1 METRAHTELFFV
13 FWGGNNLYVDYF
25 IRLSLQTHKA
35 GTIVISIWQTKAL
48 KLRELKNL
56 LQVIQLINMYLVVV
70 LVIKWYNVY
79 EAISTYLKR
88 NNEPLMIRL
97 KNCQNLEN
105 IIWDTDFLM
114 WNGWLIY
121 KMFLIW
127 VVIDLLLPQM
137 MILWHL
143 CFL

>member
-70 LVIKWYNVY
+70 LVIK
-79 EAISTYLKR
+79 
-88 NNEPLMIRL
+88 
-97 KNCQNLEN
+97 
-105 IIWDTDFLM
+105 
-114 WNGWLIY
+114 
-121 KMFLIW
+121 
-127 VVIDLLLPQM
+127 
-137 MILWHL
+137 
-143 CFL
+143 